1 MKPFPY
7 KSVTVIGLM
16 RFSEPLAFTSLFPY
30 IYFYVRDFG
39 ISPTKEGIVFYTG
52 VLTSVFSIGQFLC
65 SVHWGRLS
73 DKIGRKPVVM
83 IGLIG
88 TSLMMTLFGLA
99 PNFYVAAIAR
109 FLMGCLNGNVGIY
122 RTSLG
127 EMVTDRSQQASAFMV
142 VPMMWNL
149 GIIVGPI
156 LSTFFLG
163 PIDKEEFKPG
173 GEHWAK
179 ITDSPYLM
187 PNLVVAF
194 FLFISVIIG
203 FLFYEETNERV
214 KGRYDWGLVIG
225 DKITSIFMGLIRRP
239 AYEPLT
245 PPPESV
251 FDVDSPAI
259 RLEDS
264 PQVRYKDSPR
274 RKDIELVIESERDR
288 SEELSEE
295 LSEGFNEE
303 LGVDP
308 DADPLESESVMFTPN
323 VIKTIMA
330 YFIVSLENVVFT
342 EFLPVFLAKPVSK
355 DLSFPFQMTGGFG
368 YTSEQIAHITS
379 STGLIGFTSIVLF
392 PYLDKN
398 FGIKVYQMALF
409 CMTIVIGYLP
419 FIIFLIPQYSHLPW
433 YVSRVIIYA
442 TALIYQ
448 FSSAIGIPSI
458 TFLVHLVA
466 PKQHK
471 GTLNSLALGLGALAR
486 FLGPVIWG
494 GLMSYFDAK
503 NVGGVSWFILSG
515 ICFLGFL
522 HSFSISYA

>member
-1 MKPFPY
+1 
-7 KSVTVIGLM
+7 M

-83 IGLIG
+83 IGIVG
-88 TSLMMTLFGLA
+88 TSLMMILFGVA
-99 PNFYVAAIAR
+99 RNFYVAAFAR
-109 FLMGCLNGNVGIY
+109 FMMGCLNGNVGIY

-163 PIDKEEFKPG
+163 PINKEEFKPG
-173 GEHWAK
+173 GEHWEK

-194 FLFISVIIG
+194 FLFISLIIG
-203 FLFYEETNERV
+203 FLFYEETNEKV
-214 KGRYDWGLVIG
+214 KGRYDLGLAIG
-225 DKITSIFMGLIRRP
+225 DKITGFIMKLGWRRSS
-239 AYEPLT
+239 YVPLT
-245 PPPESV
+245 PPPESL
-251 FDVDSPAI
+251 FDIDSPVPAI

-264 PQVRYKDSPR
+264 PQTPR
-274 RKDIELVIESERDR
+274 HKSRVPAIDDELMIESTLDP
-288 SEELSEE
+288 SLDEESMI
-295 LSEGFNEE
+295 
-303 LGVDP
+303 
-308 DADPLESESVMFTPN
+308 ESTIDEPIDEVMFTPN

-355 DLSFPFQMTGGFG
+355 DLSFPFQMSGGFG

-419 FIIFLIPQYSHLPW
+419 FIIFLIPQHSHLPW
-433 YVSRVIIYA
+433 YVSRVVIYA

-458 TFLVHLVA
+458 TFLVHLVS

-494 GLMSYFDAK
+494 GLMSYFDGK
-503 NVGGVSWFILSG
+503 NLGGVSWFILSA
-515 ICFLGFL
+515 ICFLGFV
-522 HSFSISYA
+522 HSFTINYA